1 MRCEAVG
8 AIANYF
14 SPEAADAL
22 RREISQIDGL
32 EVFAVGRCDP
42 NYVVCDLSVLARG
55 NRGAAP
61 VVDPTLIRGQVV
73 IHNHPSGDL
82 TPSDADVSVAA
93 SLAARGIG
101 FWIVDN
107 SVLRIRSV
115 TDPLANGMGSIIIDP
130 ADIRHLFSSSGP
142 FAARFPGYETRE
154 GQIEMALAVA
164 QAFSDGGHLVVEA
177 GTGTGKSLAYLAP
190 AFLWARR
197 NSTRIVVSTNTIN
210 LQEQMI
216 HKDIP
221 AISDALGEEVRAV
234 LVKGRANYLC
244 LRKLNRVLADQDR
257 ALEPALRGAFGQVL
271 EWAYATDTGDRSDM
285 DFEPNL
291 DVWEMVS
298 SESDM
303 CLHAKCPHFAE
314 CFFHRARREMDGAEI
329 LVVNHHILFADA
341 SIRSQLGP
349 DAERAVLPRY
359 RAVILDEAHNAADV
373 ATEYFGRMASRIGL
387 IRLANA
393 VYRREGRAGGPGGAP
408 GGGAGQA
415 DYGAL
420 VRLRAA
426 LYSDWADT
434 SRQGQIRAALDLI
447 DMEAAPSAIRLR
459 EVGETFFEEVRQF
472 ALRSAADGGERT
484 LRITDEIRSG
494 QEWDGVIWP
503 AHERFAAALEDL
515 SECLVRLVRTLQ
527 SEADNTG
534 DADSEGSGQESR
546 GSSNSAGS
554 GGTEI
559 YAETVELTAYANR
572 ARGLADSLRFAVAA
586 DAPGYVYWVETAGAG
601 PRSHVRVVAAPIAA
615 GEAISRHL
623 LEGQESVI
631 FTSATLAVGDS
642 FGYIKRDVG
651 LDLADPGRVSELL
664 VPSPFDFERQVLLAV
679 CDSLPDPDTALW
691 EDALA
696 EALSGVL
703 EASGG
708 RAFVL
713 FTSYK
718 LLEAVARRMEGFF
731 RQHKIRLLKQREAPR
746 HTLLSSFRRDVRSVL
761 FGTDSFWEGVDVP
774 GEALSCVVIPRLPFA
789 VPTVPLVEARIEHL
803 RAGGADPF
811 REYTLPAA
819 VLKFKQ
825 GFGRLIRTTADR
837 GAVVVLDSRTARR
850 YYGRSFIG
858 ALPGCTTYVG
868 NVTGICTR
876 LVQWLGQPER

>member
-1 MRCEAVG
+1 MRCEPVG

-14 SPEAADAL
+14 SPEAADVL
-22 RREISQIDGL
+22 RREIEQIDGA

-55 NRGAAP
+55 NKGAAP
-61 VVDPTLIRGQVV
+61 VVGPTLIRGQVV

-82 TPSDADVSVAA
+82 TPSDADVSAAA

-107 SVLRIRSV
+107 SVSRIRSV
-115 TDPLANGMGSIIIDP
+115 TDPLVSETGSIIIDP
-130 ADIRHLFSSSGP
+130 ADIRHLFSPSGP

-154 GQIEMALAVA
+154 GQIQMALAVA

-234 LVKGRANYLC
+234 LVKGRGNYLC
-244 LRKLNRVLADQDR
+244 LRKLNRVLDDQDR
-257 ALEPALRGAFGQVL
+257 ALEPALRGAFAQVL
-271 EWAYATDTGDRSDM
+271 AWAYATDTGDRSDM
-285 DFEPNL
+285 DFEPNSE
-291 DVWEMVS
+291 VWEMVS

-387 IRLANA
+387 IRLVNA
-393 VYRREGRAGGPGGAP
+393 VYRREGRRGGSGGAL

-494 QEWDGVIWP
+494 QEWDGMIWP

-515 SECLVRLVRTLQ
+515 SECLVQLVKTLQ
-527 SEADNTG
+527 SEADKTG
-534 DADSEGSGQESR
+534 DADNEGSGR
-546 GSSNSAGS
+546 
-554 GGTEI
+554 TDV
-559 YAETVELTAYANR
+559 YAETVELIAYANR

-586 DAPGYVYWVETAGAG
+586 DVPGYVYWIETSGSG
-601 PRSHVRVVAAPIAA
+601 PRSHVRMVAAPIAA

-642 FGYIKRDVG
+642 FSYIKRDVG

-679 CDSLPDPDTALW
+679 CDNLPDPDTALW

-703 EASGG
+703 QASGG

-718 LLEAVARRMEGFF
+718 LLGAVARRMEAFF
-731 RQHKIRLLKQREAPR
+731 RQHKIRLLQQREAPR
-746 HTLLSSFRRDVRSVL
+746 HTLLANFRQDVRSVL

-803 RAGGADPF
+803 RAEGADPF

-819 VLKFKQ
+819 VLKLKQ

-850 YYGRSFIG
+850 YYGRIFIG
-858 ALPGCTTYVG
+858 ALPGCTTYLG
-868 NVTGICTR
+868 NITGICAR

>member
-1 MRCEAVG
+1 LRSEPVG
-8 AIANYF
+8 AIANYI
-14 SPEAADAL
+14 SPDAADVL
-22 RREISQIDGL
+22 RREIEQIDGA
-32 EVFAVGRCDP
+32 EVFAVGRCDS

-82 TPSDADVSVAA
+82 TPSDADVTAA
-93 SLAARGIG
+93 AGLAARGIG

-115 TDPLANGMGSIIIDP
+115 TDPLVSAMGSIIIDP
-130 ADIRHLFSSSGP
+130 ADIRHLFSAAGP
-142 FAARFPGYETRE
+142 FAARFPGYERRE
-154 GQIEMALAVA
+154 GQIEMALAVS

-197 NSTRIVVSTNTIN
+197 NNTRVVVSTNTIN

-221 AISDALGEEVRAV
+221 AISEALGEEVRAV

-244 LRKLNRVLADQDR
+244 LRKLNRALADQDR

-271 EWAYATDTGDRSDM
+271 EWAYGTDTGDRSDM
-285 DFEPNL
+285 NFEPNP

-303 CLHAKCPHFAE
+303 CLHAKCPHFGE
-314 CFFHRARREMDGAEI
+314 CFFHKARKEMDGAEI

-341 SIRSQLGP
+341 SIRSQLGT

-359 RAVILDEAHNAADV
+359 RGVILDEAHNAADI
-373 ATEYFGRMASRIGL
+373 ATEYFGRMASRVGL
-387 IRLANA
+387 IRLINA
-393 VYRREGRAGGPGGAP
+393 VYRREGRPGAHRGGP
-408 GGGAGQA
+408 GQA

-420 VRLRAA
+420 VRLRGA

-434 SRQGQIRAALDLI
+434 SRQDQLRAALDLI
-447 DMEAAPSAIRLR
+447 DMEAAPCALRLR
-459 EVGETFFEEVRQF
+459 EAGETFFEEVKRF
-472 ALRSAADGGERT
+472 AQRSAGDDGERT
-484 LRITDEIRSG
+484 LRITEEIRSG
-494 QEWDGVIWP
+494 QEWDSVIWP
-503 AHERFAAALEDL
+503 AHERLAASLEDFA
-515 SECLVRLVRTLQ
+515 ECLGRLVKILRA
-527 SEADNTG
+527 EADSTD
-534 DADSEGSGQESR
+534 DADPSGSTDTYS
-546 GSSNSAGS
+546 
-554 GGTEI
+554 
-559 YAETVELTAYANR
+559 ETVELAAYANR

-586 DAPGYVYWVETAGAG
+586 DAPGHVYWLETAGAG
-601 PRSHVRVVAAPIAA
+601 PGSNVRVVAAPIAA

-631 FTSATLAVGDS
+631 FTSATLAVGES
-642 FGYIKRDVG
+642 FSYIKRDVG
-651 LDLADPGRVSELL
+651 LDLADSGRVSELL
-664 VPSPFDFERQVLLAV
+664 VPSPFDFERQALLAV
-679 CDSLPDPDTALW
+679 CDSLPDPDTSGW

-703 EASGG
+703 QASGG

-718 LLEAVARRMEGFF
+718 LLGATARRMEGFF
-731 RQHKIRLLKQREAPR
+731 RQHKIRLLQQREAPR
-746 HTLLSSFRRDVRSVL
+746 HILLANFRQDVHSVL

-825 GFGRLIRTTADR
+825 GFGRLIRTTSDR
-837 GAVVVLDSRTARR
+837 GAVVVLDSRAARR
-850 YYGRSFIG
+850 NYGRSFIA
-858 ALPGCTTYVG
+858 ALPGCTTFLG
-868 NVTGICTR
+868 GAAGICAR
-876 LVQWLGQPER
+876 LTEWFGPPER

>member
-1 MRCEAVG
+1 LRSEPVG
-8 AIANYF
+8 AVANYI

-22 RREISQIDGL
+22 RREIEQIDGA

-82 TPSDADVSVAA
+82 TPSDADVTAAA

-107 SVLRIRSV
+107 SVSRIRSV
-115 TDPLANGMGSIIIDP
+115 TDPLTNDMGSIIIDP
-130 ADIRHLFSSSGP
+130 ADIRHLFSPAGP

-197 NSTRIVVSTNTIN
+197 NSTRVVVSTNTIN
-210 LQEQMI
+210 LQEQMV

-221 AISDALGEEVRAV
+221 AISEALGEEVRAV

-257 ALEPALRGAFGQVL
+257 AFEPALRGAFGQVL
-271 EWAYATDTGDRSDM
+271 EWAYGTDTGDRSDM
-285 DFEPNL
+285 GFEPNP

-303 CLHAKCPHFAE
+303 CLHARCPHFGE
-314 CFFHRARREMDGAEI
+314 CFFHRARKEMDSAEI

-373 ATEYFGRMASRIGL
+373 ATEYFGRMVSRTGL
-387 IRLANA
+387 IRLINA
-393 VYRREGRAGGPGGAP
+393 VYRREGRPGGT
-408 GGGAGQA
+408 GGSWGAGASGAHRGDSGQA
-415 DYGAL
+415 DYGVL
-420 VRLRAA
+420 VRLRGA

-434 SRQGQIRAALDLI
+434 SRQSQLRAALDLI
-447 DMEAAPSAIRLR
+447 DMEAASSAIRLR
-459 EVGETFFEEVRQF
+459 EVGETFFEEVRQL
-472 ALRSAADGGERT
+472 ALRSASDGGGERT
-484 LRITDEIRSG
+484 LRITEEIRSG
-494 QEWDGVIWP
+494 PEWDRVIWP
-503 AHERFAAALEDL
+503 AHERFAAALEDFA
-515 SECLVRLVRTLQ
+515 ECLVRLVNILRGNTE
-527 SEADNTG
+527 STG
-534 DADSEGSGQESR
+534 DADSTGE
-546 GSSNSAGS
+546 ADS
-554 GGTEI
+554 GGTDV
-559 YAETVELTAYANR
+559 YAETVELAAYANR
-572 ARGLADSLRFAVAA
+572 AQGLADSLRFAVAA
-586 DAPGYVYWVETAGAG
+586 DAPGYVYWIETAGAG
-601 PRSHVRVVAAPIAA
+601 PRSNVRVIAAPIAA
-615 GEAISRHL
+615 GEAIARHL

-631 FTSATLAVGDS
+631 FTSATLAVGENFS
-642 FGYIKRDVG
+642 YIKRDVG
-651 LDLADPGRVSELL
+651 LDLADSGRVSELL
-664 VPSPFDFERQVLLAV
+664 VPSPFDFERQALLAV
-679 CDSLPDPDTALW
+679 CDSLPAPDTHGW
-691 EDALA
+691 EEALA

-718 LLEAVARRMEGFF
+718 LLGATARRMEEFF
-731 RQHKIRLLKQREAPR
+731 RQHKIKLLQQGEAPR
-746 HTLLSSFRRDVRSVL
+746 HTLLASFRRDVRSVL

-803 RAGGADPF
+803 RAGGVDPF

-819 VLKFKQ
+819 VLRLKQ

-850 YYGRSFIG
+850 YYGRIFIA
-858 ALPGCTTYVG
+858 ALPGCTTFSG
-868 NVTGICTR
+868 SVTGICAR
-876 LVQWLGQPER
+876 LAQWLERPEH

>member
-1 MRCEAVG
+1 LRSEPVG
-8 AIANYF
+8 AIANYI
-14 SPEAADAL
+14 SPEAADVL
-22 RREISQIDGL
+22 RREIEQIDGA
-32 EVFAVGRCDP
+32 EVFAVGRCDS

-82 TPSDADVSVAA
+82 TPSDADVTAA
-93 SLAARGIG
+93 AGLAARGIG

-115 TDPLANGMGSIIIDP
+115 TDPLVSAMGSIIIDP
-130 ADIRHLFSSSGP
+130 ADIRHLFSAAGP
-142 FAARFPGYETRE
+142 FAARFPGYERRE
-154 GQIEMALAVA
+154 GQIEMALAVS

-197 NSTRIVVSTNTIN
+197 NNTRVVVSTNTIN

-221 AISDALGEEVRAV
+221 AISEALGEEVRAV

-244 LRKLNRVLADQDR
+244 LRKLNRALADQDR

-271 EWAYATDTGDRSDM
+271 EWAYGTDTGDRSDM
-285 DFEPNL
+285 NFEPNP

-303 CLHAKCPHFAE
+303 CLHAKCPHFGE
-314 CFFHRARREMDGAEI
+314 CFFHKARKEMDGAEI

-341 SIRSQLGP
+341 SIRSQLGT

-359 RAVILDEAHNAADV
+359 RGVILDEAHNAADI
-373 ATEYFGRMASRIGL
+373 ATEYFGRMASRVGL
-387 IRLANA
+387 IRLINA
-393 VYRREGRAGGPGGAP
+393 VYRREGRPGAHRGGP
-408 GGGAGQA
+408 GQA

-420 VRLRAA
+420 VRLRGA

-434 SRQGQIRAALDLI
+434 SRQDQLRAALDLI
-447 DMEAAPSAIRLR
+447 DMEAAPCALRLR
-459 EVGETFFEEVRQF
+459 EAGETFFEEVKRF
-472 ALRSAADGGERT
+472 AQRSAGDDGERT
-484 LRITDEIRSG
+484 LRITEEIRSG
-494 QEWDGVIWP
+494 QEWDSVIWP
-503 AHERFAAALEDL
+503 AHERLAASLEDFA
-515 SECLVRLVRTLQ
+515 ECLGRLVKILRA
-527 SEADNTG
+527 EADSTD
-534 DADSEGSGQESR
+534 DADPSGSTDTYS
-546 GSSNSAGS
+546 
-554 GGTEI
+554 
-559 YAETVELTAYANR
+559 ETVELAAYANR

-586 DAPGYVYWVETAGAG
+586 DAPGHVYWLETAGAG
-601 PRSHVRVVAAPIAA
+601 PGSNVRVVAAPIAA

-631 FTSATLAVGDS
+631 FTSATLAVGES
-642 FGYIKRDVG
+642 FSYIKRDVG
-651 LDLADPGRVSELL
+651 LDLADSGRVSELL
-664 VPSPFDFERQVLLAV
+664 VPSPFDFERQALLAV
-679 CDSLPDPDTALW
+679 CDSLPDPDTSGW

-703 EASGG
+703 QASGG

-718 LLEAVARRMEGFF
+718 LLGATARRMEGFF
-731 RQHKIRLLKQREAPR
+731 RQHKIRLLQQREAPR
-746 HTLLSSFRRDVRSVL
+746 HILLANFRQDVHSVL

-825 GFGRLIRTTADR
+825 GFGRLIRTTSDR
-837 GAVVVLDSRTARR
+837 GAVVVLDSRAARR
-850 YYGRSFIG
+850 NYGRSFIA
-858 ALPGCTTYVG
+858 ALPGCTTFLG
-868 NVTGICTR
+868 GAAGICAR
-876 LVQWLGQPER
+876 LTEWFGPPER

>member
-1 MRCEAVG
+1 
-8 AIANYF
+8 
-14 SPEAADAL
+14 
-22 RREISQIDGL
+22 
-32 EVFAVGRCDP
+32 
-42 NYVVCDLSVLARG
+42 LSVLARG
-55 NRGAAP
+55 NKGAAP
-61 VVDPTLIRGQVV
+61 VVGPTLIRGQVV

-107 SVLRIRSV
+107 SVSRIRSV
-115 TDPLANGMGSIIIDP
+115 TDPLVSETGSIIIDP
-130 ADIRHLFSSSGP
+130 ADIKHLFSSSGP
-142 FAARFPGYETRE
+142 FTARFPGYETRE
-154 GQIEMALAVA
+154 GQIQMALAVA
-164 QAFSDGGHLVVEA
+164 QALSDGGHLVVEA

-197 NSTRIVVSTNTIN
+197 NSTRVVVSTNTIN

-234 LVKGRANYLC
+234 LVKGRSNYLC
-244 LRKLNRVLADQDR
+244 LRKLNRVLADEER

-285 DFEPNL
+285 DFEPNS

-303 CLHAKCPHFAE
+303 CLHARCPHFAE
-314 CFFHRARREMDGAEI
+314 CFFHRARREMDNAEI

-373 ATEYFGRMASRIGL
+373 ATDYFGRMGSRIGL
-387 IRLANA
+387 IRLVNA
-393 VYRREGRAGGPGGAP
+393 VYRREGRPGGPGGAP
-408 GGGAGQA
+408 GGGTGQA

-420 VRLRAA
+420 ARLRGA

-434 SRQGQIRAALDLI
+434 SRQGQIRAALDVI

-484 LRITDEIRSG
+484 LRITGEIRSG

-503 AHERFAAALEDL
+503 AHERLAAALENFA
-515 SECLVRLVRTLQ
+515 ECLVRLVKILR
-527 SEADNTG
+527 SEVDNNMS
-534 DADSEGSGQESR
+534 DSE
-546 GSSNSAGS
+546 SSDGKDA
-554 GGTEI
+554 
-559 YAETVELTAYANR
+559 YAETVELTAYADR

-586 DAPGYVYWVETAGAG
+586 DAPGYVYWIETAGFG
-601 PRSHVRVVAAPIAA
+601 PRSNVRVVAAPIAA
-615 GEAISRHL
+615 GEAIARHL

-631 FTSATLAVGDS
+631 FTSATLAVGES

-651 LDLADPGRVSELL
+651 LDLADAGRVSELL

-679 CDSLPDPDTALW
+679 CDNLPDPDTALW

-696 EALSGVL
+696 EALSEVL
-703 EASGG
+703 AASGG

-718 LLEAVARRMEGFF
+718 LLGAVARRMEGFF
-731 RQHKIRLLKQREAPR
+731 RQHKIRLLQQREAPR
-746 HTLLSSFRRDVRSVL
+746 HALLASFRQDVRSVL

-837 GAVVVLDSRTARR
+837 GAVVVLDSRAARR
-850 YYGRSFIG
+850 YYGRSFVG
-858 ALPGCTTYVG
+858 ALPGCTTTSG
-868 NVTGICTR
+868 NVAGICAR
-876 LVQWLGQPER
+876 LAQWLGRPER

>member
-1 MRCEAVG
+1 MRSEPVG
-8 AIANYF
+8 AIANYI
-14 SPEAADAL
+14 SPEAADVL
-22 RREISQIDGL
+22 RREIEQIDGA
-32 EVFAVGRCDP
+32 EVFAVGRCDS

-82 TPSDADVSVAA
+82 TPSDADVTAA
-93 SLAARGIG
+93 AGLAARGIG

-115 TDPLANGMGSIIIDP
+115 TDPLVSAMGSIIIDP
-130 ADIRHLFSSSGP
+130 ADIRHLFSAAGP
-142 FAARFPGYETRE
+142 FAARFPGYERRE
-154 GQIEMALAVA
+154 GQIEMALAVS

-197 NSTRIVVSTNTIN
+197 NSTRVVVSTNTIN

-244 LRKLNRVLADQDR
+244 LRKLNRALADQDR

-271 EWAYATDTGDRSDM
+271 EWAYGTDTGDRSDM
-285 DFEPNL
+285 NFEPNP

-303 CLHAKCPHFAE
+303 CLHAKCPHFGE
-314 CFFHRARREMDGAEI
+314 CFFHKARKEMDGAEI

-341 SIRSQLGP
+341 SIRSQLGT

-359 RAVILDEAHNAADV
+359 RGVILDEAHNAADI
-373 ATEYFGRMASRIGL
+373 ATEYFGRMASRVGL
-387 IRLANA
+387 IRLINA
-393 VYRREGRAGGPGGAP
+393 VYRREGRPGAHRGGP
-408 GGGAGQA
+408 GQA

-420 VRLRAA
+420 VRLRGA

-434 SRQGQIRAALDLI
+434 SRQDQLRAALDLI
-447 DMEAAPSAIRLR
+447 DMEAAPCALRLR
-459 EVGETFFEEVRQF
+459 EAGDTFFEEVKQF
-472 ALRSAADGGERT
+472 AQRSAGDDGERT
-484 LRITDEIRSG
+484 LRITEEIRSG
-494 QEWDGVIWP
+494 QEWDRVIWP
-503 AHERFAAALEDL
+503 AHERLAASLEDFA
-515 SECLVRLVRTLQ
+515 ECLGRLVKILRA
-527 SEADNTG
+527 EADSTD
-534 DADSEGSGQESR
+534 DADPSGSTDTYS
-546 GSSNSAGS
+546 
-554 GGTEI
+554 
-559 YAETVELTAYANR
+559 ETVELAAYANR

-586 DAPGYVYWVETAGAG
+586 DAPGHVYWLETAGAG
-601 PRSHVRVVAAPIAA
+601 PGSNVRVVAAPIAA

-631 FTSATLAVGDS
+631 FTSATLAVGES
-642 FGYIKRDVG
+642 FSYIKRDVG
-651 LDLADPGRVSELL
+651 LDLADSGRVSELL
-664 VPSPFDFERQVLLAV
+664 VPSPFDFERQALLAV
-679 CDSLPDPDTALW
+679 CDSLPDPDTSGW

-703 EASGG
+703 QASGG

-718 LLEAVARRMEGFF
+718 LLGATARRMEGFF
-731 RQHKIRLLKQREAPR
+731 RQHKIRLLQQREAPR
-746 HTLLSSFRRDVRSVL
+746 HILLANFRQDVHSVL

-825 GFGRLIRTTADR
+825 GFGRLIRTTSDR
-837 GAVVVLDSRTARR
+837 GAVVVLDSRAARR
-850 YYGRSFIG
+850 NYGQSFIA
-858 ALPGCTTYVG
+858 ALPGCTTFSG
-868 NVTGICTR
+868 SAAGICAR
-876 LVQWLGQPER
+876 LTEWFGRPER

>member
-1 MRCEAVG
+1 V
-8 AIANYF
+8 
-14 SPEAADAL
+14 L
-22 RREISQIDGL
+22 RREIEQIDGA
-32 EVFAVGRCDP
+32 EVFAVGRCDS

-82 TPSDADVSVAA
+82 TPSDADVTAA
-93 SLAARGIG
+93 AGLAARGIG

-115 TDPLANGMGSIIIDP
+115 TDPLVSAMGSIIIDP
-130 ADIRHLFSSSGP
+130 ADIRHLFSAAGP
-142 FAARFPGYETRE
+142 FAARFPGYERRE
-154 GQIEMALAVA
+154 GQIEMALAVS

-197 NSTRIVVSTNTIN
+197 NNTRVVVSTNTIN

-221 AISDALGEEVRAV
+221 AISEALGEEVRAV

-244 LRKLNRVLADQDR
+244 LRKLNRALADQDR

-271 EWAYATDTGDRSDM
+271 EWAYGTDTGDRSDM
-285 DFEPNL
+285 NFEPNP

-303 CLHAKCPHFAE
+303 CLHAKCPHFGE
-314 CFFHRARREMDGAEI
+314 CFFHKARKEMDGAEI

-341 SIRSQLGP
+341 SIRSQLGT

-359 RAVILDEAHNAADV
+359 RGVILDEAHNAADI
-373 ATEYFGRMASRIGL
+373 ATEYFGRMASRVGL
-387 IRLANA
+387 IRLINA
-393 VYRREGRAGGPGGAP
+393 VYRREGRPGAHRGGP
-408 GGGAGQA
+408 GQA

-420 VRLRAA
+420 VRLRGA

-434 SRQGQIRAALDLI
+434 SRQDQLRAALDLI
-447 DMEAAPSAIRLR
+447 DMEAAPCALRLR
-459 EVGETFFEEVRQF
+459 EAGETFFEEVKRF
-472 ALRSAADGGERT
+472 AQRSAGDDGERT
-484 LRITDEIRSG
+484 LRITEEIRSG
-494 QEWDGVIWP
+494 QEWDSVIWP
-503 AHERFAAALEDL
+503 AHERLAASLEDFA
-515 SECLVRLVRTLQ
+515 ECLGRLVKILRA
-527 SEADNTG
+527 EADSTD
-534 DADSEGSGQESR
+534 DADPSGSTDTYS
-546 GSSNSAGS
+546 
-554 GGTEI
+554 
-559 YAETVELTAYANR
+559 ETVELAAYANR

-586 DAPGYVYWVETAGAG
+586 DAPGHVYWLETAGAG
-601 PRSHVRVVAAPIAA
+601 PGSNVRVVAAPIAA

-631 FTSATLAVGDS
+631 FTSATLAVGES
-642 FGYIKRDVG
+642 FSYIKRDVG
-651 LDLADPGRVSELL
+651 LDLADSGRVSELL
-664 VPSPFDFERQVLLAV
+664 VPSPFDFERQALLAV
-679 CDSLPDPDTALW
+679 CDSLPDPDTSGW

-703 EASGG
+703 QASGG

-718 LLEAVARRMEGFF
+718 LLGATARRMEGFF
-731 RQHKIRLLKQREAPR
+731 RQHKIRLLQQREAPR
-746 HTLLSSFRRDVRSVL
+746 HILLANFRQDVHSVL

-825 GFGRLIRTTADR
+825 GFGRLIRTTSDR
-837 GAVVVLDSRTARR
+837 GAVVVLDSRAARR
-850 YYGRSFIG
+850 NYGRSFIA
-858 ALPGCTTYVG
+858 ALPGCTTFLG
-868 NVTGICTR
+868 GAAGICAR
-876 LVQWLGQPER
+876 LTEWFGPPER

>member
-1 MRCEAVG
+1 MRSEPVG
-8 AIANYF
+8 AIANYI
-14 SPEAADAL
+14 SPEAADVL
-22 RREISQIDGL
+22 RREIEQIDGA
-32 EVFAVGRCDP
+32 EVFAVGRCDS

-82 TPSDADVSVAA
+82 TPSDADVTAA
-93 SLAARGIG
+93 AGLAARGIG

-115 TDPLANGMGSIIIDP
+115 TDPLVSAMGSIIIDP
-130 ADIRHLFSSSGP
+130 ADIRHLFSAAGP
-142 FAARFPGYETRE
+142 FAARFPGYERRE
-154 GQIEMALAVA
+154 GQIEMALAVS

-197 NSTRIVVSTNTIN
+197 NNTRVVVSTNTIN

-221 AISDALGEEVRAV
+221 AISEALGEEVRAV

-244 LRKLNRVLADQDR
+244 LRKLNRALADQDR

-271 EWAYATDTGDRSDM
+271 EWAYGTDTGDRSDM
-285 DFEPNL
+285 NFEPNP

-303 CLHAKCPHFAE
+303 CLHAKCPHFGE
-314 CFFHRARREMDGAEI
+314 CFFHKARKEMDGAEI

-341 SIRSQLGP
+341 SIRSQLGT

-359 RAVILDEAHNAADV
+359 RGVILDEAHNAADI
-373 ATEYFGRMASRIGL
+373 ATEYFGRMASRVGL
-387 IRLANA
+387 IRLINA
-393 VYRREGRAGGPGGAP
+393 VYRREGRPGAHRGGP
-408 GGGAGQA
+408 GQA

-420 VRLRAA
+420 VRLRGA

-434 SRQGQIRAALDLI
+434 SRQDQLRAALDLI
-447 DMEAAPSAIRLR
+447 DMEAAPCALRLR
-459 EVGETFFEEVRQF
+459 EAGETFFEEVKRF
-472 ALRSAADGGERT
+472 AQRSAGDDGERT
-484 LRITDEIRSG
+484 LRITEEIRSG
-494 QEWDGVIWP
+494 QEWDSVIWP
-503 AHERFAAALEDL
+503 AHERLAASLEDFA
-515 SECLVRLVRTLQ
+515 ECLGRLVKILRA
-527 SEADNTG
+527 EADSTD
-534 DADSEGSGQESR
+534 DADPSGSTDTYS
-546 GSSNSAGS
+546 
-554 GGTEI
+554 
-559 YAETVELTAYANR
+559 ETVELAAYANR

-586 DAPGYVYWVETAGAG
+586 DAPGHVYWLETAGAG
-601 PRSHVRVVAAPIAA
+601 PGSNVRVVAAPIAA

-631 FTSATLAVGDS
+631 FTSATLAVGES
-642 FGYIKRDVG
+642 FSYIKRDVG
-651 LDLADPGRVSELL
+651 LDLADSGRVSELL
-664 VPSPFDFERQVLLAV
+664 VPSPFDFERQALLAV
-679 CDSLPDPDTALW
+679 CDSLPDPDTSGW

-703 EASGG
+703 QASGG

-718 LLEAVARRMEGFF
+718 LLGATARRMEGFF
-731 RQHKIRLLKQREAPR
+731 RQHKIRLLQQREAPR
-746 HTLLSSFRRDVRSVL
+746 HILLANFRQDVHSVL

-825 GFGRLIRTTADR
+825 GFGRLIRTTSDR
-837 GAVVVLDSRTARR
+837 GAVVVLDSRAARR
-850 YYGRSFIG
+850 NYGRSFIA
-858 ALPGCTTYVG
+858 ALPGCTTFLG
-868 NVTGICTR
+868 GAAGICAR
-876 LVQWLGQPER
+876 LTEWFGPPER

>member
-1 MRCEAVG
+1 MRSEPVG
-8 AIANYF
+8 AIANYI
-14 SPEAADAL
+14 SPEAADVL
-22 RREISQIDGL
+22 RREIEQIDGA
-32 EVFAVGRCDP
+32 EVFAVGRCDS

-82 TPSDADVSVAA
+82 TPSDADVTAA
-93 SLAARGIG
+93 AGLAARGIG

-115 TDPLANGMGSIIIDP
+115 TDPLVSAMGSIIIDP
-130 ADIRHLFSSSGP
+130 ADIRHLFSAAGP
-142 FAARFPGYETRE
+142 FAARFPGYERRE
-154 GQIEMALAVA
+154 GQIEMALAVS

-197 NSTRIVVSTNTIN
+197 NNTRVVVSTNTIN

-221 AISDALGEEVRAV
+221 AISEALGEEVRAV

-244 LRKLNRVLADQDR
+244 LRKLNRALADQDR

-271 EWAYATDTGDRSDM
+271 EWAYGTDTGDRSDM
-285 DFEPNL
+285 NFEPNP

-303 CLHAKCPHFAE
+303 CLHAKCPHFGE
-314 CFFHRARREMDGAEI
+314 CFFHKARKEMDGAEI

-341 SIRSQLGP
+341 SIRSQLGT

-359 RAVILDEAHNAADV
+359 RGVIVDEAHNAADI
-373 ATEYFGRMASRIGL
+373 ATEYFGRMASRVGL
-387 IRLANA
+387 IRLINA
-393 VYRREGRAGGPGGAP
+393 VYRREGRPGAHRGGP
-408 GGGAGQA
+408 GQA

-420 VRLRAA
+420 VRLRGA

-434 SRQGQIRAALDLI
+434 SRQDQLRAALDLI
-447 DMEAAPSAIRLR
+447 DMEAAPCALRLR
-459 EVGETFFEEVRQF
+459 EAGETFFEEVKRF
-472 ALRSAADGGERT
+472 AQRSAGDDGERT
-484 LRITDEIRSG
+484 LRITEEIRSG
-494 QEWDGVIWP
+494 QEWDSVIWP
-503 AHERFAAALEDL
+503 AHERLAASLEDFA
-515 SECLVRLVRTLQ
+515 ECLGRLVKILRA
-527 SEADNTG
+527 EADSTD
-534 DADSEGSGQESR
+534 DADPSGSTDTYS
-546 GSSNSAGS
+546 
-554 GGTEI
+554 
-559 YAETVELTAYANR
+559 ETVELAAYANR

-586 DAPGYVYWVETAGAG
+586 DAPGHVYWLETAGAG
-601 PRSHVRVVAAPIAA
+601 PGSNVRVVAAPIAA

-631 FTSATLAVGDS
+631 FTSATLAVGES
-642 FGYIKRDVG
+642 FSYIKRDVG
-651 LDLADPGRVSELL
+651 LDLADSGRVSELL
-664 VPSPFDFERQVLLAV
+664 VPSPFDFERQALLAV
-679 CDSLPDPDTALW
+679 CDSLPDPDTSGW

-703 EASGG
+703 QASGG

-718 LLEAVARRMEGFF
+718 LLGATARRMEGFF
-731 RQHKIRLLKQREAPR
+731 RQHKIRLLQQREAPR
-746 HTLLSSFRRDVRSVL
+746 HILLANFRQDVHSVL

-825 GFGRLIRTTADR
+825 GFGRLIRTTSDR
-837 GAVVVLDSRTARR
+837 GAVVVLDSRAARR
-850 YYGRSFIG
+850 NYGRSFIA
-858 ALPGCTTYVG
+858 ALPGCTTFLG
-868 NVTGICTR
+868 GAAGICAR
-876 LVQWLGQPER
+876 LTEWFGPPER

>member
-1 MRCEAVG
+1 LRCEPVG
-8 AIANYF
+8 TIANYF
-14 SPEAADAL
+14 SPEAADVL
-22 RREISQIDGL
+22 RREIEQIDGL

-82 TPSDADVSVAA
+82 TPSDADVSAAA
-93 SLAARGIG
+93 SLATRGIG

-107 SVLRIRSV
+107 SVSRIRSV
-115 TDPLANGMGSIIIDP
+115 TDPLVSEMGSIIIDP
-130 ADIRHLFSSSGP
+130 ADIRHLFSPAGP

-154 GQIEMALAVA
+154 GQIQMALAVA
-164 QAFSDGGHLVVEA
+164 QAFSGGGHLVVEA

-197 NSTRIVVSTNTIN
+197 NNTRVVVSTNTIN

-234 LVKGRANYLC
+234 MVKGRANYLC

-271 EWAYATDTGDRSDM
+271 EWAYGTDTGDRSDM
-285 DFEPNL
+285 DFEPDS

-314 CFFHRARREMDGAEI
+314 CFFHRARKEIEGAEI

-349 DAERAVLPRY
+349 DVERAVLPRY
-359 RAVILDEAHNAADV
+359 RAVILDEAHNAADI

-387 IRLANA
+387 IRLVNA
-393 VYRREGRAGGPGGAP
+393 VYRREGRPSGHGGAP
-408 GGGAGQA
+408 GGGPGQA

-420 VRLRAA
+420 VRLRSV

-447 DMEAAPSAIRLR
+447 DMEAAPLAIRLR
-459 EVGETFFEEVRQF
+459 EVGETFFEEVRQL

-503 AHERFAAALEDL
+503 AHERLAAALLDFA
-515 SECLVRLVRTLQ
+515 ECLVRLVKTLR
-527 SEADNTG
+527 SEVDNMG
-534 DADSEGSGQESR
+534 DGENDESDGKGP
-546 GSSNSAGS
+546 GSSNSMGGGS
-554 GGTEI
+554 DV

-586 DAPGYVYWVETAGAG
+586 DAPGHVYWIETAGSG
-601 PRSHVRVVAAPIAA
+601 PRSNVRVVAAPIAA
-615 GEAISRHL
+615 GEAIARHL

-631 FTSATLAVGDS
+631 FTSATLAVGES
-642 FGYIKRDVG
+642 FSYIKRDVG
-651 LDLADPGRVSELL
+651 LDLADPGRVGELL

-679 CDSLPDPDTALW
+679 CDNLPDPDTALW

-696 EALSGVL
+696 DALGGVL

-718 LLEAVARRMEGFF
+718 LLGAVARRMEGFF
-731 RQHKIRLLKQREAPR
+731 RQHKIRLLQQREAPR
-746 HTLLSSFRRDVRSVL
+746 HTLLARFRQDVRSVL

-819 VLKFKQ
+819 VLKLKQ

-850 YYGRSFIG
+850 YYGRIFIA
-858 ALPGCTTYVG
+858 ALPGCTTFSGSVA
-868 NVTGICTR
+868 GICSR
-876 LVQWLGQPER
+876 LAQWLGRPER